1 MEFKDQVRIARES
14 KGLSQAELAIAMEVS
29 GQAVIWWEL
38 GVHQPRTPM
47 LRRLEE
53 LLDVRFNLTGSKPR
67 EGAEDAIFG
76 LGKDVVTL
84 AQKIAMLPQRHRN
97 ALEAL
102 VDIGTE
108 GKVKKEKSFITVEET
123 NIPKGGFIKSIEK
136 VGKHGDGAATSGTKT
151 KKRPATGQ
159 GKGE

>member
-67 EGAEDAIFG
+67 AGAEETVFG
-76 LGKDVVTL
+76 LGKDVVSL
-84 AQKIAMLPQRHRN
+84 AQKISMLPPRHRN

-102 VDIGTE
+102 VDIGTAE
-108 GKVKKEKSFITVEET
+108 KGKKLKSFIHVEE
-123 NIPKGGFIKSIEK
+123 NIPKKTGFIQSVEEEIKDGGRKS
-136 VGKHGDGAATSGTKT
+136 SGTKT
-151 KKRPATGQ
+151 TKRPATGKSKEQ
-159 GKGE
+159 